1 MRIRFNQS
9 GQVTWAD
16 RFGRDTRRWVSAG
29 TEIDGVEV
37 ETTEFG
43 LEVWDGGSS
52 ALVGPSVITILD
64 STPAREAKVPAEHR

>member
-16 RFGRDTRRWVSAG
+16 RFGRETRCFVSAG

-43 LEVWDGGSS
+43 LEVWDNGSS
-52 ALVGPSVITILD
+52 ALFDPGVITILD
-64 STPAREAKVPAEHR
+64 NTPAPAAKVPAEHR

>member
-1 MRIRFNQS
+1 MKIRFNQS

-16 RFGRDTRRWVSAG
+16 RFGRETRRVVSAG

-43 LEVWDGGSS
+43 FEV
-52 ALVGPSVITILD
+52 
-64 STPAREAKVPAEHR
+64 